1 MGLAQAATVWSLSD
15 PNVTAVNFT
24 QPAPGIGHEV
34 APGIILNRDNRRG
47 LYNSA
52 TEGIFS
58 FLNSP
63 GGIRFQTMPL
73 ELAFR
78 QRTIPTSPL
87 GSGPIVLAPR
97 VIFRQIF
104 SQVRPF
110 FTSRATTSTLI
121 SNLRHGTEPFLT
133 VAKLASLLT
142 RASAPVPE
150 PSCSL
155 LAAIASAYLLFRRK
169 RH

>member
-1 MGLAQAATVWSLSD
+1 MSPRSTLRN
-15 PNVTAVNFT
+15 P
-24 QPAPGIGHEV
+24 PPRIGHEV

-52 TEGIFS
+52 TEGIFN

-63 GGIRFQTMPL
+63 GAPAGPLLQTMPL
-73 ELAFR
+73 ELASR
-78 QRTIPTSPL
+78 QPTIPTSPL
-87 GSGPIVLAPR
+87 GSGPIVSAPQ

-110 FTSRATTSTLI
+110 FTSRVTTSTLI

-133 VAKLASLLT
+133 GFTLT

-150 PSCSL
+150 PSSSL
-155 LAAIASAYLLFRRK
+155 LAAIASAFLLFRRK
-169 RH
+169 RR